1 MYNLKNW
8 EIEKK
13 IINLKERKMYR
24 FKILIS
30 NWDSFFFFYF
40 HCLVFWHVLL
50 PTSPPICL
58 CFFFLFLTLILVYL
72 FSLVYLRHFLG
83 SFWILHSSR
92 LRFSNGMN
100 QVYARKTKSS
110 MWFSKINDEWKR
122 KNTRIHQHP
131 VEPESIT
138 RCHVFI
144 AFPMVCQQPNEPK
157 LRSEWRW
164 RG

>member
-1 MYNLKNW
+1 M
-8 EIEKK
+8 
-13 IINLKERKMYR
+13 R
-24 FKILIS
+24 F
-30 NWDSFFFFYF
+30 FFFFYF
-40 HCLVFWHVLL
+40 HCLVFWLVLL

-72 FSLVYLRHFLG
+72 FSLGYLRHFLG

-100 QVYARKTKSS
+100 QVYARKTQIFYAVLENQWWMKEKKHSDSS
-110 MWFSKINDEWKR
+110 
-122 KNTRIHQHP
+122 
-131 VEPESIT
+131 EPESIT

-157 LRSEWRW
+157 LRSEWRC

>member
-1 MYNLKNW
+1 
-8 EIEKK
+8 
-13 IINLKERKMYR
+13 MYR
-24 FKILIS
+24 FKILIG

-40 HCLVFWHVLL
+40 HCLVFWLVLL

-72 FSLVYLRHFLG
+72 FSLGYLRHFLG

-92 LRFSNGMN
+92 LRFPM
-100 QVYARKTKSS
+100 VWIKFTHTKPRSS

-131 VEPESIT
+131 VEPNLSRDAT
-138 RCHVFI
+138 FSLL
-144 AFPMVCQQPNEPK
+144 FPWFVNNQTNPSSDQSDGEGVNPK
-157 LRSEWRW
+157 
-164 RG
+164 GPI